1 MIRMLAVAMTI
12 ALGISLQGCATHC
25 HGDVCTRPVSS
36 ASNLVIWWSPTMR
49 IEAGP
54 DAVRP
59 DHQVVRLEQ

>member
-12 ALGISLQGCATHC
+12 VLGISLQGCATHC

-49 IEAGP
+49 IETGP